1 MFTGGPAQYTL
12 GHPHPR
18 SVVSGSAGWGRRHGH
33 TVPKNSKP
41 MNKGGITARNRPVHL
56 PGGKVSAWG
65 FSGAGSYQCWGP
77 VMLQGDIGRW
87 TYMQVVWGV
96 RWQGVS
102 PRQCGAGLGCSQGKR
117 YCEKGTSIE
126 SNQ

>member
-1 MFTGGPAQYTL
+1 MGTPCQ
-12 GHPHPR
+12 
-18 SVVSGSAGWGRRHGH
+18 
-33 TVPKNSKP
+33 KKSKL
-41 MNKGGITARNRPVHL
+41 MNKGGITARNRPVHF
-56 PGGKVSAWG
+56 PGGKVSVWG
-65 FSGAGSYQCWGP
+65 YSGAGGYQCWGP

-102 PRQCGAGLGCSQGKR
+102 PRQCGAVLGCSQGNR

>member
-1 MFTGGPAQYTL
+1 
-12 GHPHPR
+12 
-18 SVVSGSAGWGRRHGH
+18 
-33 TVPKNSKP
+33 

-65 FSGAGSYQCWGP
+65 FPGAGSYQCWGP
-77 VMLQGDIGRW
+77 VMLQEDIGRW
-87 TYMQVVWGV
+87 TCMQVVWGV

-117 YCEKGTSIE
+117 YCEKGE